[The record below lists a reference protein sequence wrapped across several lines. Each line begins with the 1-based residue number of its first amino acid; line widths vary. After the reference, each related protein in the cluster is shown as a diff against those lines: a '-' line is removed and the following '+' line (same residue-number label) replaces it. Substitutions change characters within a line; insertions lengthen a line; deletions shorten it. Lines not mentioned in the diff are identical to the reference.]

1 MTLPQ
6 ALVIALSFAG
16 AFALTVL
23 AMACIAYPFVRAV
36 WRRK

>member
-1 MTLPQ
+1 MTP
-6 ALVIALSFAG
+6 AEIAL
-16 AFALTVL
+16 LTVL